1 MQGVLRD
8 QADVEM
14 LGDAF
19 KREYAKR
26 QALDAIDAETAFLA
40 GSQERVP
47 GPNAQRNHAAAAAAA
62 AISGSRRS

>member
-1 MQGVLRD
+1 MLRD
-8 QADVEM
+8 EADVAM

-26 QALDAIDAETAFLA
+26 PPLDSIDAETAFLA
-40 GSQERVP
+40 GNRDRAP

-62 AISGSRRS
+62 AVSGSRSG